1 MKSCR
6 ELSKEAKVMIGLAEY
21 KLDDIPD
28 LLALIHYDPIDWY
41 YIYEATCRN
50 PYKMK
55 ERYEWYCKCKDMQ
68 DYLWKSLYA

>member
-28 LLALIHYDPIDWY
+28 LLALIYRNLDWNDV
-41 YIYEATCRN
+41 YEATCRN

-55 ERYEWYCKCKDMQ
+55 ERYEWCCKCKDMQ
-68 DYLWKSLYA
+68 DYSWKSLYA